1 MTETDL
7 PPLPPAID
15 PRVLAEVGLL
25 LSRARL
31 PLSAVELAEL
41 AASYP
46 LQQAGI
52 EALYAVPEARCVEP
66 TLRFRADG
74 RPPGQAT

>member
-1 MTETDL
+1 MTETG
-7 PPLPPAID
+7 PTPVPPADD
-15 PRVLAEVGLL
+15 PRVIAEVGLL

-46 LQQAGI
+46 LQQAGV
-52 EALYAVPEARCVEP
+52 EALYAVPEARYVDP
-66 TLRFRADG
+66 AMRFRADG
-74 RPPGQAT
+74 RLTEPGT